1 MSPAEKLLDR
11 REMAT
16 DVYMPVAIRTL
27 MLIIALAILY
37 IIAGPGRL
45 FSDFQQLLAPF
56 FVPVAA
62 GVIAW
67 YLGTLVPILFEGR
80 MVAAVQDAFVALAIV
95 LFIALTFSAF
105 SDFGAYSLPTLLT
118 GGTLVLYLLGAAYS
132 DDARLVARALLLGG
146 IGISFLVFTGSSASS
161 DISILGKIICGGFT
175 LAAVLSLAGLLSGH
189 TSKYVS
195 HAGVYLGKL
204 STIALVCI
212 VFISLLVYG
221 QFLRP
226 GLAASLGSNLMI
238 VEWLALLTALAAAGY
253 RIWSFAKN
261 ISADRQFGDLQTLV
275 QKISYDRKHLETASS
290 AVNGFVEQGRK
301 EGLIVY
307 LTRVMLD
314 NGAPPKAIEGLI
326 AGIVGCRDDPE
337 PPLMLRW
344 TKGDIVRRNRERR
357 LAAVTDAVTAA
368 SGLVKPGPTIAGAA
382 PAKEAAPREEENLL
396 IIT

>member
-1 MSPAEKLLDR
+1 MSPAGKLLDR

-27 MLIIALAILY
+27 TLIIFLAVLY

-45 FSDFQQLLAPF
+45 FPDFRPLLAPF

-62 GVIAW
+62 SAIAW

-80 MVAAVQDAFVALAIV
+80 MVAAVQDAFVAMAIV
-95 LFIALTFSAF
+95 LFIALTFSSF
-105 SDFGAYSLPTLLT
+105 SDFSAYSLPTLLT
-118 GGTLVLYLLGAAYS
+118 GGALVVYLLGGAYS
-132 DDARLVARALLLGG
+132 DDARLIARSVLIEC
-146 IGISFLVFTGSSASS
+146 IGLSILVISSTSASADTS
-161 DISILGKIICGGFT
+161 MLGLMFFVVLT
-175 LAAVLSLAGLLSGH
+175 MAAVLSFAGLLAMH
-189 TSKYVS
+189 TSVCVS
-195 HAGVYLGKL
+195 FAGKYLGNL
-204 STIALVCI
+204 GHIALI
-212 VFISLLVYG
+212 SIALFSLLAYCAYV
-221 QFLRP
+221 RP
-226 GLAASLGSNLMI
+226 GLATSLGSKLVI
-238 VEWLALLTALAAAGY
+238 VEWLALLVVLAVAGY

-301 EGLIVY
+301 EELIVY

-314 NGAPPKAIEGLI
+314 NDAPPKAIEGLI
-326 AGIVGCRDDPE
+326 AGIVGCLDDPE
-337 PPLMLRW
+337 PPLLWRW

-357 LAAVTDAVTAA
+357 LAAVNDAVSAA
-368 SGLVKPGPTIAGAA
+368 AALVKPGRATAVPV
-382 PAKEAAPREEENLL
+382 PAEEAAPPEDENVL